1 MKKHEEELSEI
12 MLEKARS
19 SFEHFNNP
27 YYASYA
33 IDVCIKNK
41 KALPSWRY
49 TTPHRPAIYLRSASS
64 LSSMLRQR
72 RHAAALAGCAGS
84 TQHCA
89 Y

>member
-27 YYASYA
+27 YYAWYA

-41 KALPSWRY
+41 KALPSWPKKSRW
-49 TTPHRPAIYLRSASS
+49 TSACTP
-64 LSSMLRQR
+64 
-72 RHAAALAGCAGS
+72 
-84 TQHCA
+84 
-89 Y
+89 